1 MCIVFRHQL
10 FNWLYLY
17 CSTTNNTFFKTYSMF
32 YVLYKLCRSTTW
44 GIGNFCRFIYIHMK
58 QFGLL
63 APKDF
68 KYIMTLSVPNV
79 DYSRN
84 ASYVLIWISTFV
96 LIHSTTDYLI
106 FKENSFLIGHNLD
119 IAVFVFN
126 LVFIVF
132 KMVLVKYCIVVNKG
146 NNKLTELRTILQ
158 RESQNS

>member
-1 MCIVFRHQL
+1 
-10 FNWLYLY
+10 
-17 CSTTNNTFFKTYSMF
+17 
-32 YVLYKLCRSTTW
+32 
-44 GIGNFCRFIYIHMK
+44 MK

-132 KMVLVKYCIVVNKG
+132 KMVLVKCCILVNKG
-146 NNKLTELRTILQ
+146 NNKITELRTILQ
-158 RESQNS
+158 SESQNS